1 MIEIK
6 NKAGE
11 VIYIHDDVTLRNAD
25 LRWANLSGAN
35 LRGEDLSGANLC
47 SATLYAAIL
56 CNANLSGAQMQVA
69 NLRYTN
75 LRGALLRDTDLR
87 FAHLSDAQMPGV
99 DLSDANLLNAD
110 LCNTDLSGAKLPD
123 FQIPQDIDLTVWGK
137 KSKVL
142 VEMKVPQSARRT
154 SCLINRKCR
163 AEFVDVIKVHNR
175 TGKVVVVNEYGETTY
190 EDGKRVHPHDYCD
203 DIRIDC
209 APGIHFWLT
218 KEEAEA
224 W

>member
-11 VIYIHDDVTLRNAD
+11 VIYIHDGVTLRNSNLHGTDLRYGNLRFANLCYANLCNVDLRYAD
-25 LRWANLSGAN
+25 LRFAN
-35 LRGEDLSGANLC
+35 LRG
-47 SATLYAAIL
+47 
-56 CNANLSGAQMQVA
+56 
-69 NLRYTN
+69 TN
-75 LRGALLRDTDLR
+75 LRNVNFRDADLRDAYLI
-87 FAHLSDAQMPGV
+87 
-99 DLSDANLLNAD
+99 
-110 LCNTDLSGAKLPD
+110 GAELPD

-137 KSKVL
+137 KNGVL
-142 VEMKVPQSARRT
+142 VEMKVPQSAKRT